1 MGIESQRREG
11 TGMSRLC
18 LIVRGGW
25 EGHDPVRSTEYFM
38 PTLEGQGFSIDVED
52 TPEIYADARTMARYD
67 LIVQCVTMG
76 SATVDEVDGLRNA
89 VAAGAGLAG
98 WHGGLIDSYRNSAD
112 YLQLVGAQFAAH
124 PHAPED
130 RGHIDREPYR
140 DYTVHFNEAAANHP
154 ITAGMA
160 DFDIRTEQY
169 WVLTD
174 MHNRVLATCDL
185 EPLEGD
191 EWDET
196 LTMPVAWTR
205 QWGKG
210 RIFTT
215 TLGHTV
221 DTLREPPVT
230 ALIERGMDWAAR

>member
-1 MGIESQRREG
+1 
-11 TGMSRLC
+11 MSKLC

-25 EGHDPVRSTEYFM
+25 AGHDPVGSTELFI
-38 PTLEGQGFSIDVED
+38 PTLEDMGFSLDIED
-52 TPEIYADARTMARYD
+52 TPEVYADARTMERYD

-76 SATVDEVDGLRNA
+76 SATVDEVEGLRRA

-98 WHGGLIDSYRNSAD
+98 WHGGLIDSYRNATD
-112 YLQLVGAQFAAH
+112 YLQLMGAQFAAH

-130 RGHIDREPYR
+130 RGHTDREPYR
-140 DYTVHFNEAAANHP
+140 DYTVHFTEAGSAHP
-154 ITAGMA
+154 ITEGMA

-174 MHNRVLATCDL
+174 SHNRVLATTQMV
-185 EPLEGD
+185 PGEGD
-191 EWDET
+191 EWDEP

-205 QWGKG
+205 QWGEG

-215 TLGHTV
+215 TLGHTLDV
-221 DTLREPPVT
+221 LWRPEVNQ
-230 ALIERGMDWAAR
+230 LIERGMDWAAR

>member
-1 MGIESQRREG
+1 MSQ
-11 TGMSRLC
+11 LC

-25 EGHDPVRSTEYFM
+25 PGHDPVASTEAFI
-38 PTLEGQGFSIDVED
+38 PVLEGMGFSLDVED
-52 TPEIYADARTMARYD
+52 TPEVYADARTMARYD

-76 SATVDEVDGLRNA
+76 SATVDEVEGLRRA

-98 WHGGLIDSYRNSAD
+98 WHGGLVDSYRNATD

-130 RGHIDREPYR
+130 RGHTDCEAYR
-140 DYTVHFNEAAANHP
+140 DYTVSFTELGASHP
-154 ITAGMA
+154 ITGGMA

-169 WVLTD
+169 WVLSD
-174 MHNRVLATCDL
+174 SHNRVLATTEMVPGD
-185 EPLEGD
+185 GD
-191 EWDET
+191 EWDES

-205 QWGKG
+205 QWGQG

-215 TLGHTV
+215 TLGHTLDV
-221 DTLREPPVT
+221 LRRPEVSS
-230 ALIERGMDWAAR
+230 LIERGMTWAAR

>member
-1 MGIESQRREG
+1 
-11 TGMSRLC
+11 MSKLC

-25 EGHDPVRSTEYFM
+25 TGHDPVASTEFFV
-38 PTLEGQGFSIDVED
+38 PALEAMGFSLDIED
-52 TPEIYADARTMARYD
+52 TPEVYADARTMTRYD

-76 SATVDEVDGLRNA
+76 SATVDEVEGLRQA

-98 WHGGLIDSYRNSAD
+98 WHGGLIDSYRNATD

-130 RGHIDREPYR
+130 RGHTDREPYR
-140 DYTVHFNEAAANHP
+140 DYTVKFTESAATHP
-154 ITAGMA
+154 ITQGMA

-169 WVLTD
+169 WVLSD
-174 MHNRVLATCDL
+174 SHNRVLATS
-185 EPLEGD
+185 EMVPGEGD
-191 EWDET
+191 EWDEP

-205 QWGKG
+205 QWGQG

-215 TLGHTV
+215 TLGHTLDV
-221 DTLREPPVT
+221 LHRPAVKS
-230 ALIERGMDWAAR
+230 LIERGMDWAAR

>member
-1 MGIESQRREG
+1 
-11 TGMSRLC
+11 
-18 LIVRGGW
+18 
-25 EGHDPVRSTEYFM
+25 M
-38 PTLEGQGFSIDVED
+38 PKLEDQGFSIDVED

-76 SATVDEVDGLRNA
+76 SATVDEVEGLRRA

-98 WHGGLIDSYRNSAD
+98 WHGGLIDSFRNSAD
-112 YLQLVGAQFAAH
+112 YLQLVGGQFAAH
-124 PHAPED
+124 PHTPED

-140 DYTVHFNEAAANHP
+140 DYTVHFTQAAASHP
-154 ITAGMA
+154 ITEGMA
-160 DFDIRTEQY
+160 DFAIHTEQY

-174 MHNRVLATCDL
+174 THNRVLATCEL

-230 ALIERGMDWAAR
+230 ELIERGMAWAAR

>member
-1 MGIESQRREG
+1 
-11 TGMSRLC
+11 MSKLC

-25 EGHDPVRSTEYFM
+25 PGHDPVASTEEFV
-38 PTLEGQGFSIDVED
+38 PALEGMGYSLDVED
-52 TPEIYADARTMARYD
+52 TPEVYADARTMARYD

-76 SATVDEVDGLRNA
+76 SATVDEVEGLRQA
-89 VAAGAGLAG
+89 VASGVGLAG
-98 WHGGLIDSYRNSAD
+98 WHGGLIDSYRNATE

-130 RGHIDREPYR
+130 RGHTDREPYR
-140 DYTVHFNEAAANHP
+140 DYTVHFTEAAASHP
-154 ITAGMA
+154 ITSGMM
-160 DFDIRTEQY
+160 DFDVRTEQY

-174 MHNRVLATCDL
+174 AHNRVLATSVM
-185 EPLEGD
+185 EPGDGD
-191 EWDET
+191 EWDEP

-215 TLGHTV
+215 TLGHTLDV
-221 DTLREPPVT
+221 VQRPEVKT
-230 ALIERGMDWAAR
+230 LIERGMKWAAR